1 MEILKILAS
10 NSKRFIVYGIF
21 KKWQNDDDRV
31 VDKYNIFLNNFSLK
45 QPFVLKIT
53 LDMFFDSGNS
63 RMILKLP

>member
-45 QPFVLKIT
+45 QPLVLKIT

-63 RMILKLP
+63 KMILKLP